1 MTMDYKKMI
10 TELIG
15 QINEEKI
22 LRRIYLIIV
31 VIFQGQL

>member
-1 MTMDYKKMI
+1 MDYKKMI